1 MVKVEFI
8 FTSLESDKS
17 ARGGGVNMGVAVEVK
32 STGLDTPADG
42 PAHVYGAILMHKK
55 EEVLKIVSDE
65 FVCACEA
72 NGFDVVSTSMTK
84 GNAGNNTVN

>member
-17 ARGGGVNMGVAVEVK
+17 AQGGGTTDLVVEVK
-32 STGLDTPADG
+32 STGLDTPTDG

-55 EEVLKIVSDE
+55 TEVLKIINDE
-65 FVCACEA
+65 FVRACEA

>member
-1 MVKVEFI
+1 M
-8 FTSLESDKS
+8 
-17 ARGGGVNMGVAVEVK
+17 K

-55 EEVLKIVSDE
+55 AEVLKIINDE
-65 FVCACEA
+65 FVRACEA
-72 NGFDVVSTSMTK
+72 NGFGVASISVTR

>member
-8 FTSLESDKS
+8 FTSLKSDKPVQ
-17 ARGGGVNMGVAVEVK
+17 GGVNAGLAVEVK

-42 PAHVYGAILMHKK
+42 PAHVFGTILMHKK

-65 FVCACEA
+65 FARACEA
-72 NGFDVVSTSMTK
+72 CGFSVASTSVTR
-84 GNAGNNTVN
+84 GHAGNNTVN

>member
-17 ARGGGVNMGVAVEVK
+17 ARGGVNMGVAVEVK
-32 STGLDTPADG
+32 STGLDTPTDG
-42 PAHVYGAILMHKK
+42 PAHVYGAILMRKK

-65 FVCACEA
+65 FVRACEA
-72 NGFDVVSTSMTK
+72 SGFGVASISVTREH
-84 GNAGNNTVN
+84 AGNNTVN

>member
-17 ARGGGVNMGVAVEVK
+17 AQGGVNTGLAVEVK

-55 EEVLKIVSDE
+55 TEVLKIINDE
-65 FVCACEA
+65 FVRTCEA

-84 GNAGNNTVN
+84 GNVGNNTVN

>member
-1 MVKVEFI
+1 
-8 FTSLESDKS
+8 
-17 ARGGGVNMGVAVEVK
+17 NMGVAVEVK